1 MLSAP
6 YVRFGVLRDAR
17 ARQRRQRLLVAAVVA
32 VACALT
38 VALVVGR
45 SGGERSASPAV
56 GNHGAG
62 PVATVRCLSP
72 GVAGGVIG
80 GSPSADLLSI
90 LGVLRRPPGP
100 ADLLPIQAQPGGL
113 SVYGSYIRNART
125 LWGRSFYVMAN
136 RVSGCGRFKPRDG
149 VGLACVQRVDGQI
162 LDAQS
167 ASGVSANRV
176 EHGALFL
183 NGGSCL
189 QTASA
194 TLIAGVVPD
203 GVATITV
210 RYPTDTITA
219 TVVNNV
225 VVASVPHPGGPL
237 WRPVR
242 VTWRDADGHT
252 INTLHRL

>member
-1 MLSAP
+1 MLAAP
-6 YVRFGVLRDAR
+6 YIRFGVVRDAR
-17 ARQRRQRLLVAAVVA
+17 ARQRRERLLFAAVAVVA
-32 VACALT
+32 SALT
-38 VALVVGR
+38 VALVVGW
-45 SGGERSASPAV
+45 SGGERSGSPAV
-56 GNHGAG
+56 GNHGVG
-62 PVATVRCLSP
+62 PVAIVRCLSP
-72 GVAGGVIG
+72 GVAGGVVG

-90 LGVLRRPPGP
+90 LAVLRRPPGP
-100 ADLLPIQAQPGGL
+100 ADLLPAQVQPAM

-125 LWGRSFYVMAN
+125 LSGRTFYVMAN

-162 LDAQS
+162 VDAQS
-167 ASGVSANRV
+167 TSGVSANRV
-176 EHGALFL
+176 EHGGLFL
-183 NGGSCL
+183 AGGSCL
-189 QTASA
+189 QAASA

-210 RYPTDTITA
+210 RYPTDTVTA

-242 VTWRDADGHT
+242 VTWRDANRRT
-252 INTLHRL
+252 INTLDHL